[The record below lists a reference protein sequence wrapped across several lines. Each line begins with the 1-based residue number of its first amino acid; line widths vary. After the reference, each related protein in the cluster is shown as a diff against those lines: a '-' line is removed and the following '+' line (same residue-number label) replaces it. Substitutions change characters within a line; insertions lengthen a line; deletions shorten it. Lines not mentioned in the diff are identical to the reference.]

1 MKKTIS
7 TIIAILLFLTGFD
20 SAFGAGL
27 SPDMSEYTRLF
38 VARHAVP
45 KVDSHKVEFLE
56 YLGFLKGGDEGP
68 ELDRSLTRME
78 ALVTVIRLLGAEEE
92 ALAQHRESGFTDVPE
107 WAEAYAAYGREK
119 GIARGVGGERFG
131 AGDSITAKQYA
142 TMLLRLLGYDD
153 EAGAFS
159 YDEALDFAH
168 ETGLLDE
175 WETAY
180 HKERDAAGYAFLRGD
195 AACFMYDALYAPAPP
210 ESSGDSMIAKLYKEG
225 RIDGEKAA
233 SAMLARGESEDE
245 ILRALGNGYSEVLLS
260 AATKAVIENES
271 IPSEAVRDVFTNSF
285 YNWSK
290 EAGSAKGAA
299 LFAHNA
305 RNVKVDI
312 VPSEQDALFRSNP
325 EIAAYFSYPNKIV
338 VRRDPETGSVE
349 SALTHEFRHAMSSDI
364 GLTALEEGV
373 TEFWSQE
380 VDGGYYGYPY
390 YFVNLGKLLFHL
402 AGAKA
407 VNEGDLTGDYED
419 LLYALEKECGVD
431 VDNVEFHALLSAVS
445 PSIEES
451 VANPDEDFLKKLDAV
466 NDMFFSLVKGYYF
479 NNPEARAAE
488 SANPEAFVDRLS
500 ALGQL
505 LHHPSAM
512 IREADSDDVRESP
525 SSHYDGEFLDFV
537 KEAISAY
544 CEISGAD
551 ETAALRYFE
560 ESKDRR
566 FCLEYLGKNAGV
578 MFVKAGTGHR
588 VTYRAGRDAYY
599 VDFGARADAD
609 KFAAAV
615 NTIEVRAVEG
625 VGFVPKAYD

>member
-1 MKKTIS
+1 MKKAIS
-7 TIIAILLFLTGFD
+7 LFISIFVFLTSFD
-20 SAFGAGL
+20 AAFGAGV

-38 VARHAVP
+38 VSRHAVP
-45 KVDSHKVEFLE
+45 KADSHKVEFLK
-56 YLGFLKGGDEGP
+56 YLGLFKGTENGP
-68 ELDRSLTRME
+68 ELDRGLTRME
-78 ALVTVIRLLGAEEE
+78 ALVTVVRLLGAEEE
-92 ALAQHRESGFTDVPE
+92 ALAQDRESGFADVPE
-107 WAEAYAAYGREK
+107 WAAAYAGYGRET
-119 GIARGVGGERFG
+119 GLARGVSAERFG

-153 EAGAFS
+153 GAGAFS

-168 ETGLLDE
+168 EAGLLDE

-180 HKERDAAGYAFLRGD
+180 YKERDAAGYAFSRGD
-195 AACFMYDALYAPAPP
+195 AVCFLYDALYAPAPP
-210 ESSGDSMIAKLYKEG
+210 ESGGTSVIAKLYKEG

-233 SAMLARGESEDE
+233 FSMLERGESETE
-245 ILRALGNGYSEVLLS
+245 ILRALENGYSEVLLS
-260 AATKAVIENES
+260 AATKALSENEFIFS
-271 IPSEAVRDVFTNSF
+271 DVVRDTFKNSL

-305 RNVKVDI
+305 RNIKVDI
-312 VPSEQDALFRSNP
+312 VSSENDAMFLSNP
-325 EIAAYFSYPNKIV
+325 EVAAYFSHPNKIV
-338 VRRDPETGSVE
+338 VRRDQVAGSVE

-419 LLYALEKECGVD
+419 LLYALEKESGVD
-431 VDNVEFHALLSAVS
+431 IDNIEFYSLLSAVN
-445 PSIEES
+445 PSIEKS
-451 VANPDEDFLKKLDAV
+451 IANPDEDFFKKLDAV
-466 NDMFFSLVKGYYF
+466 NEVFFSLVRGYYL
-479 NNPEARAAE
+479 NNLEERAEE
-488 SANPEAFVDRLS
+488 SANHEAFVDGLS

-505 LHHPSAM
+505 LYHPSAM
-512 IREADSDDVRESP
+512 IREADSNAVKESP
-525 SSHYDGEFLDFV
+525 SSHYGEEFLNFV
-537 KEAISAY
+537 NEAISGY
-544 CEISGAD
+544 CEVSGAD
-551 ETAALRYFE
+551 EAVVRGYFE

-578 MFVKAGTGHR
+578 MFVKKGTGHR
-588 VTYRAGRDAYY
+588 VTYRSEGNLYY
-599 VDFGARADAD
+599 IDFGSKADAD
-609 KFAAAV
+609 KFAVAV
-615 NTIEVRAVEG
+615 DAVGVREVEG
-625 VGFVPKAYD
+625 AGFVPRAYD